1 MKKLKY
7 IIYHNNDIEI
17 NKPLYY
23 LTKDKIVLEKYTNYN
38 VKTRDLLIYR
48 IKKATSRI
56 NISIKCGLF
65 STDRITLVQK
75 MQMYI
80 FPLSQFE
87 NVIPFSF

>member
-48 IKKATSRI
+48 IYA
-56 NISIKCGLF
+56 CF
-65 STDRITLVQK
+65 
-75 MQMYI
+75 
-80 FPLSQFE
+80 
-87 NVIPFSF
+87 